1 MIVGAVLVYCIIC
14 LILGLLNPQG
24 HFLFQSLTIFRW
36 NVYFLQYWNVKFLK
50 QYKRVQFHDFGE
62 KYQKALA
69 SESGNGLSMFD
80 DKYLF
85 TCTQLVQVQALA
97 QFILDGKNRV
107 PFIF

>member
-1 MIVGAVLVYCIIC
+1 
-14 LILGLLNPQG
+14 
-24 HFLFQSLTIFRW
+24 
-36 NVYFLQYWNVKFLK
+36 
-50 QYKRVQFHDFGE
+50 VQFRDFSE
-62 KYQKALA
+62 KYQKASA

-107 PFIF
+107 PFIFDTSTDFQNFLLAIIAI